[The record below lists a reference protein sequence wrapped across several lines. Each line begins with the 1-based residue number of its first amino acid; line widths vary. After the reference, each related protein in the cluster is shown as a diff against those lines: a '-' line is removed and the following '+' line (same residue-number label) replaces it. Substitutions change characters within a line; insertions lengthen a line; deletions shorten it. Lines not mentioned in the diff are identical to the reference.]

1 MRKRTLINV
10 ILLYP
15 VIQNIEKYA
24 IVVYY
29 WRMIT
34 IAETESFQKKVVK
47 LLSVDEKSELIS
59 YLAENPNS
67 GVLIQG
73 TGGLRKLRWARS
85 GGGKSGG
92 VRVVY
97 FYHSEVMP
105 LYILAVFGKNEKANI
120 SAQEKKIL
128 AKLIK
133 ELVAYWRERK

>member
-1 MRKRTLINV
+1 
-10 ILLYP
+10 
-15 VIQNIEKYA
+15 
-24 IVVYY
+24 
-29 WRMIT
+29 MIT
-34 IAETESFQKKVVK
+34 IAETESFQKKVLK
-47 LLSVDEKSELIS
+47 LLSGDEKNELIS